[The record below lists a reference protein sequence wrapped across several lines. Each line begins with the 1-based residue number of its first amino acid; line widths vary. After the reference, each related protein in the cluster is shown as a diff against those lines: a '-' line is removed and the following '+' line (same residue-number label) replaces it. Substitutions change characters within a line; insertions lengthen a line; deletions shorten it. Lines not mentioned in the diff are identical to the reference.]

1 MRIGEM
7 KESKFLKKEDVGQGR
22 LFTIVKIER
31 RNVAMD
37 DQPEELKWVMSFK
50 EVEKGFVTNWTNLQ
64 LIAKALGSEEV
75 ETWSGKQIVLYD
87 DPNVS
92 FGGKLTGGIRCRAPK
107 NTQSGNVQPQSG
119 NDPKP
124 FDDEI
129 PFNAAPI

>member
-31 RNVAMD
+31 KNVAMD
-37 DQPEELKWVMSFK
+37 DQPEELKWVMSFR

-107 NTQSGNVQPQSG
+107 QNTQSGNVPTQNG

-124 FDDEI
+124 FDDDLSNI
-129 PFNAAPI
+129 PF